1 MDYQSLVDA
10 EVAELVAKAMR
21 SPAAVYAAG
30 LEDLTEV
37 LVKIGS
43 TKYTLDEALILGA
56 IVAADEPAYA
66 RDIQLRCRDAI
77 RLELAV
83 RAGTLAQDIVD
94 ARLDDE
100 QWHANNIRIAA

>member
-1 MDYQSLVDA
+1 MDYQELVDA

-21 SPAAVYAAG
+21 SPAAASAAG
-30 LEDLTEV
+30 REDLTQV
-37 LVKIGS
+37 AVKIGS

-56 IVAADEPAYA
+56 IVVGDEPVYA
-66 RDIQLRCRDAI
+66 VDILRRCREVI

-94 ARLDDE
+94 ARLGD
-100 QWHANNIRIAA
+100 